1 MEKILARLTNKKVKA
16 PTTIADPT
24 LIEADLSSWEIINRS
39 SFSSSSDDDEIET
52 YSFNDEEEDDEQENI
67 FVLDSVPPDVVRI
80 DAGDAEVVS
89 IDKATVIDDYDIG
102 DYSYDVYDGDYNS
115 DVMED
120 QEEEDNYDEDDDDD
134 DDDYDDEL
142 VPRSLSDRFGKQRL
156 MKLGKRACNPKMSN
170 PKKLPCYFYNRPG
183 GVPAANKVVAW
194 KRKIVRNKQA

>member
-39 SFSSSSDDDEIET
+39 SFSFSSSSDDDEIET
-52 YSFNDEEEDDEQENI
+52 YSFNDEEEDDEQEDI

-102 DYSYDVYDGDYNS
+102 DYSY